1 MIVYTKHRKEEKMK
15 KALDMFKFWHEDYLR
30 RYEPM
35 RDVPH
40 RYYPIGQ
47 KEMLLIFDDRMFTY
61 CFLSQCGRINFKYLS
76 FDPPMV
82 TSNRY
87 MDESEWQVVFASKL
101 ARKINKSDTVQERVS
116 DRASLSLVSMNR
128 YCNSLATP
136 SLYNMSRIA
145 KALEC
150 SLSEFYV
157 AEYEGPAHDMD
168 ILYIRPI
175 EELDDEIRHLN
186 KTYPDELAGVTDW
199 YPVGVR
205 EIALTSKHDYWIY
218 DCYDGVLTRVCP
230 RVRVGCLNDLE
241 HFIKTRTPITYYPED
256 EWRELFADRLLELM
270 DEAGVSKSKL
280 ARDIDV
286 TIAIFRRYCTGQ
298 ATPSFYVATKIARAL
313 GVTMTELFIL

>member
-1 MIVYTKHRKEEKMK
+1 MK
-15 KALDMFKFWHEDYLR
+15 KALDAFKFWHDDYLR
-30 RYEPM
+30 KYEPM

-47 KEMLLIFDDRMFTY
+47 KEILLKFEDRMFTY
-61 CFLSQCGRINFKYLS
+61 CFLEQCGRIQFKHLS
-76 FDPPMV
+76 FDSPPVM
-82 TSNRY
+82 TGRY
-87 MDESEWQVVFASKL
+87 MDETEWQVAFASKL
-101 ARKINKSDTVQERVS
+101 ARKINKSDTIQERVS

-128 YCNSLATP
+128 YCNGLATP

-157 AEYEGPAHDMD
+157 ADYEGPAHDTD
-168 ILYIRPI
+168 TLYVRPI
-175 EELDDEIRHLN
+175 EDLDDEIRELN
-186 KTYPDELAGVTDW
+186 RLYSKELEAVTDW
-199 YPVGVR
+199 YPVGAR

-218 DCYDGVLTRVCP
+218 DCYDGVLTHVGP

-241 HFIKTRTPITYYPED
+241 HYRRARAPIIYYPEA
-256 EWRELFADRLLELM
+256 EWRERFADRLVELI
-270 DEAGVSKSKL
+270 DDAGISKSKL

-286 TIAIFRRYCTGQ
+286 TSAMFRRYCNGQ
-298 ATPSFYVATKIARAL
+298 ATPSFYVATKIVRAL